1 MDDPPAGGRAPGL
14 RVRESGPEDRDFVL
28 GLVPELLA
36 FGPPSWRDV
45 RAMARVDA
53 EVIGAALDGRAAGR
67 RVLVAE
73 DGEGRRRGF
82 IHVSEEDDYY
92 GGACGHIG
100 DIVVA
105 PEARGQGVG
114 TALLAA
120 AEDWARARGHRL
132 ITLNVFLDNAAA
144 RRVYERAGYRPE
156 TIRHVKPLVP

>member
-1 MDDPPAGGRAPGL
+1 MEDPRPGGRSPGL

-28 GLVPELLA
+28 RLVPELLA
-36 FGPPSWRDV
+36 FGPPPPWRDAP
-45 RAMARVDA
+45 AMERVDRD
-53 EVIGAALDGRAAGR
+53 VIGAALDGRVPGT

-73 DGEGRRRGF
+73 DGERRRLGF

-114 TALLAA
+114 RALLAA
-120 AEDWARARGHRL
+120 AEDWARARGYRL
-132 ITLNVFLDNAAA
+132 ITLNVFLDNAGA
-144 RRVYERAGYRPE
+144 RRTYERAGYRPE
-156 TIRHVKPLVP
+156 TIRHVKPLV